1 VLRNAGRGSL
11 AARVVAVGVVV
22 LTLAAAG
29 ATVPKSAQET
39 LAAQVTADLRDHP
52 AIPGEAVSVRGRGLR
67 VEVARGEAD
76 VGARIPLRVD
86 TPFRIASVT
95 KTFVAVAVL
104 RLVEQSR
111 VDLDDPVDRYLSPE
125 SVATL
130 TAGGYAPD
138 AITVRE
144 LLDHTSGLYDYASS
158 DEYDA
163 RNTSDPGHRW
173 TRAEQLTFAVE
184 HGDPV
189 GVPGAVHR
197 YADTNY
203 ILLGELLERE
213 TGRSLGPAVR
223 DTVGFGRLGLDHT
236 WWEQLEPPP
245 ADSRPLAHQYH
256 GTTFDGAS
264 LDPSYDLFGGGG
276 LVSTVGDVSRFFE
289 ELFRGRVF
297 DHDATL
303 DTMLTVSRPG
313 RRDGAALGIFR
324 WRADGVRCWG
334 HPGYWGT
341 VAAYCPARHVAYA
354 ITTDQADEDLIDT
367 GPLERTIVRLAGDG

>member
-1 VLRNAGRGSL
+1 VLRRAGRGSL
-11 AARVVAVGVVV
+11 AARVAAVGVVV
-22 LTLAAAG
+22 LTVAAAG
-29 ATVPKSAQET
+29 ATVPKSAQDT

-76 VGARIPLRVD
+76 VAGRIPLRVD

-104 RLVEQSR
+104 RLVEQGL
-111 VDLDDPVDRYLSPE
+111 VELDDPVDLYLSQG

-130 TAGGYAPD
+130 TAGGYALD
-138 AITVRE
+138 VITVRQ

-173 TRAEQLTFAVE
+173 TRAEQLSFAVD

-189 GVPGAVHR
+189 GAPGAVHH

-223 DTVGFGRLGLDHT
+223 DTVGFARLGLDRT
-236 WWEQLEPPP
+236 WWEQLEPTP
-245 ADSRPLAHQYH
+245 ADGRPLAHQYY

-289 ELFRGRVF
+289 ALFRGRVF

-303 DTMLTVSRPG
+303 DTMLRVSRPG
-313 RRDGAALGIFR
+313 RKHGTALGILR
-324 WRADGVRCWG
+324 WRVDGVRCWG

-354 ITTDQADEDLIDT
+354 ITTNQADEDLIDT